1 MREGGGGVVDPCA
14 AAILVATDN
23 QLFVCASSLSGN
35 YVVVMLVENGC
46 SFVAR
51 STRER
56 CVELALFIEGI
67 SHAANTA
74 IVAADGTS
82 GKDTVDSD
90 RVGR

>member
-1 MREGGGGVVDPCA
+1 MCGSHFGSDRQSTAC
-14 AAILVATDN
+14 
-23 QLFVCASSLSGN
+23 VCASSLSGN
-35 YVVVMLVENGC
+35 YVVVMVVENRC

-67 SHAANTA
+67 FHTANTA

-82 GKDTVDSD
+82 GYDTVDDD